1 MAYTTPLNQA
11 LTVRLSTAEKE
22 QLLVRAGI
30 ESRQI
35 GQMARLLILQG
46 LATPPA
52 PPVTAAPETTE
63 ADSGGPAQQ
72 QHATSIA
79 AH

>member
-1 MAYTTPLNQA
+1 MAYPTPLNQP
-11 LTVRLSTAEKE
+11 LTVRLSAAEKE

-52 PPVTAAPETTE
+52 TQTAAAPE
-63 ADSGGPAQQ
+63 DKP
-72 QHATSIA
+72 
-79 AH
+79 

>member
-22 QLLVRAGI
+22 QLLVRAGL

-52 PPVTAAPETTE
+52 AASTATTE
-63 ADSGGPAQQ
+63 DKP
-72 QHATSIA
+72 
-79 AH
+79 

>member
-1 MAYTTPLNQA
+1 MAYTSPSNQA
-11 LTVRLSTAEKE
+11 LTVRLSVAEKE

-46 LATPPA
+46 LAATPPA
-52 PPVTAAPETTE
+52 PPATV
-63 ADSGGPAQQ
+63 ADKP
-72 QHATSIA
+72 
-79 AH
+79 